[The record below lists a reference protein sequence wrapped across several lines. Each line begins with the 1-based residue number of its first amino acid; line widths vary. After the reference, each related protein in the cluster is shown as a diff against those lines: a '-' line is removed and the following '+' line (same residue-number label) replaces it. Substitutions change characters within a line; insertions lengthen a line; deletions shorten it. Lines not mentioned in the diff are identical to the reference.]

1 MCGYKCLQAQQG
13 EIGSLWA
20 GTEKFNT
27 GEIDKAIVNIYGHL
41 QGHVQRGLNDLENE
55 TNAILRQKAD
65 VGAFIRGENA
75 YSIVK
80 CSFKDN
86 EKRPKTVTDVK
97 LSVNGE
103 KEVHF
108 YGRTGGM
115 LPDENELYNKIME
128 VVNEY
133 CIQET

>member
-1 MCGYKCLQAQQG
+1 MKNYWYQIRI
-13 EIGSLWA
+13 E
-20 GTEKFNT
+20 EKD
-27 GEIDKAIVNIYGHL
+27 GQMIE
-41 QGHVQRGLNDLENE
+41 
-55 TNAILRQKAD
+55 
-65 VGAFIRGENA
+65 
-75 YSIVK
+75 
-80 CSFKDN
+80 
-86 EKRPKTVTDVK
+86 DVK